1 MEYIYAIK
9 KGSKFTAKT
18 YNFNTNKM
26 EKVKIYKLEY
36 YYKPFLC
43 GLENIEN
50 RKAMRRLERIKKSWK
65 GDSPLFIQFGK
76 DIYGNPK
83 IYKWHSKNII
93 WSDRNEFPEEDYI
106 GDIVLVNGVK
116 ELIKRR

>member
-9 KGSKFTAKT
+9 KGSKFTART
-18 YNFNTNKM
+18 YNFTTNKM
-26 EKVKIYKLEY
+26 EKVQVYKLEY

-65 GDSPLFIQFGK
+65 GNSPVFVQFGK
-76 DIYGNPK
+76 DKHGDLK
-83 IYKWHSKNII
+83 IYKWNNRSVI
-93 WSDRNEFPEEDYI
+93 WSDRQNLPEEDYI
-106 GDIVLVNGVK
+106 GNIVLVNGVK